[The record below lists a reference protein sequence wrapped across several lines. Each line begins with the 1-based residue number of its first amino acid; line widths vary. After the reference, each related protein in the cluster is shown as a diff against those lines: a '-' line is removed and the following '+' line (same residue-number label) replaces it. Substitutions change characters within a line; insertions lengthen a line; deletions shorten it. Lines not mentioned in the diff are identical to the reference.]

1 MIASLFRAPLLA
13 LPIAM
18 LSWTL
23 LGAPAAT
30 AATKYKVNLP
40 PSAELTY
47 TIKAKQKGMSV
58 EGEGVMRWTA
68 DAGKFSVSN
77 EARAMLV
84 GKILDAKSEGTVD
97 AYGLAPAT
105 FSEKRFRRE
114 KTTTSFDRTA
124 NTIRFTASDDSY
136 PIKGGE
142 QDRNSAVW
150 QLISIARAAPAK
162 FKPGTSWTFVV
173 AGTRHAEPWTFKVVK
188 RDKVTTPLGEMNA
201 LHIVRMPQPDDKD
214 QQLDIWLAPSL
225 EWYPVRLR
233 FSDDNGDYIEQ
244 TLQKIGAKA
253 S

>member
-1 MIASLFRAPLLA
+1 MMQSLLRAVPLTL
-13 LPIAM
+13 
-18 LSWTL
+18 LSWAL
-23 LGAPAAT
+23 VGVSAAT
-30 AATKYKVNLP
+30 AATRYKVNLP

-47 TIKAKQKGMSV
+47 TIKAKQKGVPV
-58 EGEGVMRWTA
+58 EGEGVMRWSA
-68 DAGKFSVSN
+68 SGGRFSVSN

-97 AYGLAPAT
+97 AYGLAPVT

-114 KTTTSFDRTA
+114 KATTSFDRTA
-124 NTIRFTASDDSY
+124 NTIRFTASEESY

-162 FKPGTSWTFVV
+162 FKPGSNWTFVV

-188 RDKVTTPLGEMNA
+188 REKVATPLGEMHA
-201 LHIVRMPQPDDKD
+201 LHIVRMPQADGKD

-244 TLQKIGAKA
+244 TLQKVGGKA
-253 S
+253 SQKAS